1 MKSTITFKTKKELTS
16 ITFIRDI
23 AIEIK
28 GKHIHINPI
37 LDEYAKYINIE
48 AIQGDLEIRFDNYF
62 ISSIPGRIT
71 LDTNLC
77 VECTE
82 RSCYKT
88 WTFYEET
95 EETIELTS
103 YEQGCAVLSDIFTP
117 MG

>member
-1 MKSTITFKTKKELTS
+1 MKPTITFTTKKELTS

-37 LDEYAKYINIE
+37 LEEYARYINIGE
-48 AIQGDLEIRFDNYF
+48 IQRDLELRFDCYF
-62 ISSIPGRIT
+62 VSSFPGRIT
-71 LDTNLC
+71 LDTNLY
-77 VECTE
+77 VKCTE
-82 RSCYKT
+82 RGCYKT

-103 YEQGCAVLSDIFTP
+103 YEQGCAVLKDIFTP